1 MKKKLLALFLALTMV
16 LALAACGGNSGGNGG
31 GNSQNAGGD
40 TAGTNEPAPS
50 GDKIDI
56 SVIASQYGQN
66 TTQWP

>member
-16 LALAACGGNSGGNGG
+16 LALAACG

-66 TTQWP
+66 TTQWWADFADE